1 MSNAA
6 SRTSLVA
13 FATAITFAGDASAQ
27 GWEPNVVENEPN
39 DLPPS
44 HEEAQQSPS
53 GPIAL
58 HLELGVDSAY
68 ATPPIHGGTN
78 PFGIGFGGHAG
89 LSIDDFY
96 VGARVVDFL
105 GGTDVDVSYRSLLAG
120 IEVGYD
126 FRVHLPQQWFF
137 AVRPQLGVGD
147 AVVYYTDP
155 ALAKVDVVSSAS
167 GSSSTT
173 TSDTLTV
180 NSLYLDPGVTA
191 TLSSGVVYLSINGS
205 ILLLPG
211 IVYGGAEATTW
222 ISYGSR
228 VSVGLRF

>member
-1 MSNAA
+1 MSRVA

-13 FATAITFAGDASAQ
+13 IATAITFASDASAQ

-39 DLPPS
+39 DLPPPR
-44 HEEAQQSPS
+44 EEPQPS
-53 GPIAL
+53 TSAPIAL
-58 HLELGVDSAY
+58 HFELGVDSAY
-68 ATPPIHGGTN
+68 VTPPIRGGTN

-89 LSIDDFY
+89 LSVDDFY
-96 VGARVVDFL
+96 AGVRVVDFL

-126 FRVHLPQQWFF
+126 FRVGLSGHTSF
-137 AVRPQLGVGD
+137 AVRPQLGLGD

-155 ALAKVDVVSSAS
+155 SLAKVDVVSSAS
-167 GSSSTT
+167 GSSSST

-191 TLSSGVVYLSINGS
+191 TLSSGVGYLSINGS
-205 ILLLPG
+205 ILMLPG

-222 ISYGSR
+222 VSYGSR